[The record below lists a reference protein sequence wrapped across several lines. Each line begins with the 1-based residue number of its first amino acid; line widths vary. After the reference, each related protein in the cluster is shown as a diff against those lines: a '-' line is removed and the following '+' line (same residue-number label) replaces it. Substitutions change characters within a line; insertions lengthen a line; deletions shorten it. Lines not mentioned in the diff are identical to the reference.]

1 MQVLLNFSSK
11 DSAAVPNMTEM
22 SHRSRFLYFT
32 VYPLVFGLVFSF
44 AWGSSGAQAA
54 LPAAAS
60 STNNAPINAPANAPA
75 NPPANAPVN
84 MPANTNT
91 PGSALT
97 NAPKVKPVP
106 RSQAWQRLNP
116 KQKEALAP
124 LGAQW
129 GSLTAQ
135 QQNKWL
141 AISQNFTQLSVADQ
155 VTMHT
160 RMADWVALSPQQ
172 RTLARLNFNK
182 LQNLPKEDKKS
193 KWEAYQALSD
203 EEKSAFSNQST
214 APQKSAARS
223 AKPQESPRLITTPKG
238 VSADNQRSAPAIN
251 RKTLLPK
258 PPAVAVPATPPSS
271 TIQLPGI
278 SDTTRPAAEN
288 APS

>member
-1 MQVLLNFSSK
+1 M
-11 DSAAVPNMTEM
+11 PNMTEM
-22 SHRSRFLYFT
+22 SQRPRFLYFT
-32 VYPLVFGLVFSF
+32 VYPLVCGLVFSF
-44 AWGSSGAQAA
+44 AWGTSGAQAA

-60 STNNAPINAPANAPA
+60 STNNAPFNAPANAPA
-75 NPPANAPVN
+75 NASLNAPVN

-97 NAPKVKPVP
+97 NAPKIKPAP
-106 RSQAWQRLNP
+106 ISQAWQRLNP

-141 AISQNFTQLSVADQ
+141 AVSQNFTQLSVADQ

-238 VSADNQRSAPAIN
+238 VSADNQTSAPAIN

-278 SDTTRPAAEN
+278 SDSTRPAAEN